1 MVNNTTNKPTVTV
14 AKVSESNI
22 YVKQSDLDKMTLGS
36 FKNDVGFISSSA
48 LSTWM
53 REHSYLSRNE
63 ITALINK
70 ANLVVIDS
78 INKEYDDDAIS
89 RLNEDVSDMKGE
101 IVAIKDKL
109 RDIDGDYIKADTE
122 QSLAKKADIR
132 SINSKIENI
141 NNQITNIGNTI
152 NSFDFAE
159 KDDIPTKV
167 SQLQNDSNYLTEH
180 QSLNGLARTSE
191 LKKFATKDEL
201 NNLEIP
207 SIEGLASENW
217 VKDFVNS
224 KNFLTKHQSLSGLAR
239 VSQIPDISGLAE
251 KSEIPTKV
259 SQLENDKGYLD
270 KHQSLAGYAKTSDL
284 KGLAT
289 EKFVKDY
296 VDHAVNDA
304 EELDLSIYAK
314 NVDLSK
320 LSSTVSSLSKS
331 LKGYAKSSDI
341 PDVSK
346 FVKKDELPTTD
357 ISGLAPKDW
366 VESQGY
372 LKSQSL
378 KGYVKESAI
387 KDMATKSWVESAL
400 ADIINES
407 GDIDLSGF
415 AKIEDIPTDYIT
427 PSVLTNILKSYA
439 KSKDIPKLDGFATE
453 AWVQENFL
461 SEQQD
466 LSEFAKLSDLSKYVQ
481 TKSLNTLL
489 KGYVKSGEVYTKN
502 ELKESFLSK
511 TDASKQYITK
521 TDVRDGYISKEDI
534 KDYLKIEDY
543 RGLREM
549 VINQEILKDALVING
564 RYNSEDE
571 LRANLD
577 ELPNGFYVIGSDLYI
592 VQNHNIISTIEGGV
606 PQENELKW
614 EEE

>member
-1 MVNNTTNKPTVTV
+1 MVNNNTNKPTVTV

-122 QSLAKKADIR
+122 QSFAKKVDVR
-132 SINSKIENI
+132 TINSKIESI

-201 NNLEIP
+201 SNLEIP

-296 VDHAVNDA
+296 VEHTVNDA
-304 EELDLSIYAK
+304 EELDMSIYAK

-320 LSSTVSSLSKS
+320 LSSTVSSLSKT
-331 LKGYAKSSDI
+331 LKGYAKITDI

-357 ISGLAPKDW
+357 ISGLAAKDW

-387 KDMATKSWVESAL
+387 KDMATKSWVKDAL
-400 ADIINES
+400 AGIINES

-427 PSVLTNILKSYA
+427 QSVLTNILKSYA

-466 LSEFAKLSDLSKYVQ
+466 LSGFAKLSDLSKYVQ

-489 KGYVKSGEVYTKN
+489 RGYVKSGEVYTKN
-502 ELKESFLSK
+502 ELKDSFLSK

-521 TDVRDGYISKEDI
+521 TDVKDGFISKEDI

-606 PQENELKW
+606 PQDNELKW